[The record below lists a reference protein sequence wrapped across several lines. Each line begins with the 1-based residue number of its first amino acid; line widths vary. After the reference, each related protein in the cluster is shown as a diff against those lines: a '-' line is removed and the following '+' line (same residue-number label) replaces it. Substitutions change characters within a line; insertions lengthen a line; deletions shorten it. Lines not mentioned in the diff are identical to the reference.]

1 MRLYEFEVFEDDF
14 SQDDPLRVATTAA
27 LSKIKS
33 DIEDSGYKGEYKVK
47 SLLSALADHG
57 VRLSHEQL
65 IKVSKQEP
73 WSNLIANIKG
83 DKVIFK
89 GDPDSDGASIDPDET
104 SGTMEKMADR
114 AGKKQADP
122 LA

>member
-1 MRLYEFEVFEDDF
+1 MRLYEFEDDF

-27 LSKIKS
+27 LSRIKA

-47 SLLSALADHG
+47 SLLSALGKSG
-57 VRLSHEQL
+57 VNLTHEQL

-83 DKVIFK
+83 DRVIFK
-89 GDPDSDGASIDPDET
+89 GDPDSEGSAIDPDET
-104 SGTMEKMADR
+104 TGTLDKMAKRSEKNHEND
-114 AGKKQADP
+114 
-122 LA
+122 L